1 MEMTKTTKET
11 FKNYTKEKEYNQLK
25 ESLDKQKD
33 VIKQLRD
40 KEKILEELL
49 EESHRGEEK
58 EKRRI
63 HE

>member
-25 ESLDKQKD
+25 ESMEKQKD

-40 KEKILEELL
+40 K
-49 EESHRGEEK
+49 
-58 EKRRI
+58 
-63 HE
+63 

>member
-1 MEMTKTTKET
+1 MTKTTKET

-25 ESLDKQKD
+25 ESMEKQKD

-40 KEKILEELL
+40 KQKILEELL